1 MEVASAVRRHTRA
14 ARQSRE
20 RQEEIWGWICAS
32 PWIIGFLAFTV
43 GPMVFSLYV
52 STMDWA
58 GYGDMKFVGLS
69 QWYRAIVDP
78 DTLTSLKAT
87 FLYAVFSVPLGMIL
101 ALALALLLNQEVV
114 GKSFLRAIYFTP
126 SVVSGLATTYV
137 FLLIFGRQ
145 SLLNGIL
152 HQLGIGSMPWLTEPG
167 WARASIVIM
176 GLWGV
181 GGSMIVYLAGLKGVP
196 QHLYEAAKIDGANAV
211 QSFFAIT
218 LPMLSPTLFFTL
230 TTGIIGALQ
239 IFTVGYVFGPGPE
252 NSTYFIVLRIWHA
265 AFQWYKMGFASALAW
280 MLFALIMAITGLQL
294 WLAKYWVYYES
305 SV

>member
-1 MEVASAVRRHTRA
+1 MEVASVVRRPRMGKH
-14 ARQSRE
+14 SRE
-20 RQEEIWGWICAS
+20 RQEEIWGWLCAS

-43 GPMVFSLYV
+43 GPMLFSLYV

-58 GYGDMKFVGLS
+58 GYGEMKFVGLS
-69 QWYRAIVDP
+69 QWYQAIVDP
-78 DTLTSLKAT
+78 DTLKSLNAT
-87 FLYAVFSVPLGMIL
+87 FLYAIFAVPLGMIL
-101 ALALALLLNQEVV
+101 ALVLALLLNQEVV

-152 HQLGIGSMPWLTEPG
+152 HQLGIPSMPWLTEPG
-167 WARASIVIM
+167 WARASVIIM
-176 GLWGV
+176 SLWGV

-196 QHLYEAAKIDGANAV
+196 QHLYEAVKIDGANSV

-239 IFTVGYVFGPGPE
+239 IFTVGYVFGQGPE
-252 NSTYFIVLRIWHA
+252 GSTYFIVLRIWHA

-280 MLFALIMAITGLQL
+280 MLFAVIMVITGLQL